1 MKTNVIMKSPDREL
15 YGVVIRQ
22 DTKGEFLCLTDLQNA
37 YAKVRF
43 DKGWQDRRVETILS
57 SKSMAERVFY
67 IARKRGYI
75 KNDKSI
81 SEFKNEVNK
90 TSLVK
95 VLKKYKMY
103 KTMGVR
109 EERRVICDP
118 YVWVMIALEM
128 NPEIYAD
135 VIFWVTDK
143 LIINRIEVG
152 DRYNTLSRAVARFDD
167 ADYRSMAKALNWIVF
182 NQHETNIRN
191 RATQEQLRELE
202 QLQSN
207 LAFSIEAGFIKSFD
221 ELMSFMREIYAKKNN
236 ISIIKREG

>member
-1 MKTNVIMKSPDREL
+1 
-15 YGVVIRQ
+15 
-22 DTKGEFLCLTDLQNA
+22 
-37 YAKVRF
+37 
-43 DKGWQDRRVETILS
+43 
-57 SKSMAERVFY
+57 
-67 IARKRGYI
+67 
-75 KNDKSI
+75 
-81 SEFKNEVNK
+81 
-90 TSLVK
+90 
-95 VLKKYKMY
+95 MY

-207 LAFSIEAGFIKSFD
+207 LAFSIEAGFIKSFN